1 MNLIQKAII
10 YAKNEPKRILV
21 WGLVIAIAIALF
33 VLYKRSG
40 FSLEE
45 FITHLWNQYVEDWGY
60 VILFF
65 WGILEGELGL
75 IFAGLATH
83 DGKMNLIIAI
93 LVAGLGG
100 FVGDQIYFYIGRF
113 NRKKI
118 QEEFTSQRRK
128 FALAHLLLKKYGW
141 SIIFIQRYMY
151 GMRTIIPMSIGT
163 TRYSALKFAI
173 INLFSAWV
181 WAALTIVLTYI
192 FGEEI
197 FIVLDWFKDHPYLLI
212 PLAITIGGGV
222 MWYFH
227 SQTKKV
233 DTKIEKIQKGLEKK
247 ANRDSEVTQRKLH

>member
-1 MNLIQKAII
+1 MNLF
-10 YAKNEPKRILV
+10 
-21 WGLVIAIAIALF
+21 IAIF
-33 VLYKRSG
+33 
-40 FSLEE
+40 
-45 FITHLWNQYVEDWGY
+45 
-60 VILFF
+60 
-65 WGILEGELGL
+65 
-75 IFAGLATH
+75 
-83 DGKMNLIIAI
+83 
-93 LVAGLGG
+93 VAGLGG

-181 WAALTIVLTYI
+181 WAAITIILTWV

-197 FIVLDWFKDHPYLLI
+197 FIVLDWFKNHPYLLI

-233 DTKIEKIQKGLEKK
+233 DKKIAKLQEKLEAREK
-247 ANRDSEVTQRKLH
+247 

>member
-1 MNLIQKAII
+1 MNTKEKLVA
-10 YAKNEPKRILV
+10 YAKENPKRILA
-21 WGLVIAIAIALF
+21 WGIIIALIVGF
-33 VLYKRSG
+33 FILYKQSH

-45 FITHLWNQYVEDWGY
+45 FITQLWEQYVENWGY

-75 IFAGLATH
+75 IFAGLAAH
-83 DGKMNLIIAI
+83 DGKMHLFMAI
-93 LVAGLGG
+93 FIAGLGG

-128 FALAHLLLKKYGW
+128 FALAHLLLTKYGW
-141 SIIFIQRYMY
+141 PIIFIQRYMY

-163 TRYSALKFAI
+163 TRYSALKFAT
-173 INLFSAWV
+173 INFLSAQV
-181 WAALTIVLTYI
+181 WAAITIVLTWY

-197 FIVLDWFKDHPYLLI
+197 FIVLDWFKGHPYLLI
-212 PLAITIGGGV
+212 PLAIIIGGGV
-222 MWYFH
+222 WWYFH

-233 DTKIEKIQKGLEKK
+233 DKKIAKIQSELEQKEK
-247 ANRDSEVTQRKLH
+247 TK

>member
-1 MNLIQKAII
+1 MESIQKAITYI
-10 YAKNEPKRILV
+10 KQNPKRILI
-21 WGLVIAIAIALF
+21 WCLLLSIILILF
-33 VLYKRSG
+33 ILYKRSG

-83 DGKMNLIIAI
+83 DGKMNLFIAI
-93 LVAGLGG
+93 FVAGLGG

-181 WAALTIVLTYI
+181 WAAITIILTWV

-197 FIVLDWFKDHPYLLI
+197 FIVLDWFKNHPFLLR

-233 DTKIEKIQKGLEKK
+233 DKKIAKLQEKLEAREK
-247 ANRDSEVTQRKLH
+247 

>member
-1 MNLIQKAII
+1 MESIQKAFTYI
-10 YAKNEPKRILV
+10 KQNPKRILI
-21 WGLVIAIAIALF
+21 WCLLLSIILILF
-33 VLYKRSG
+33 ILYKRSG

-83 DGKMNLIIAI
+83 DGKMNLFIAI
-93 LVAGLGG
+93 FVAGLGG

-181 WAALTIVLTYI
+181 WAAITIILTWV

-197 FIVLDWFKDHPYLLI
+197 FIVLDWFKNHPYLLI

-233 DTKIEKIQKGLEKK
+233 DKKIAKLQEKLEAREK
-247 ANRDSEVTQRKLH
+247 

>member
-1 MNLIQKAII
+1 MNLLQKSLAYIQH
-10 YAKNEPKRILV
+10 NPKRVFV
-21 WGLVIAIAIALF
+21 WGLVFAVVVGLV
-33 VLYKRSG
+33 VLYKQSG

-45 FITHLWNQYVEDWGY
+45 FITQLWDRYVETWGY
-60 VILFF
+60 LILFC

-75 IFAGLATH
+75 IFAGLAVH
-83 DGKMNLIIAI
+83 DGKMNLFLAI
-93 LVAGLGG
+93 FIAGLGG

-113 NRKKI
+113 NRKTI

-181 WAALTIVLTYI
+181 WAAITIVLTWI

-212 PLAITIGGGV
+212 PLAIVIGGGV
-222 MWYFH
+222 WWYFN

-233 DTKIEKIQKGLEKK
+233 DKRIAKIQSELDSK
-247 ANRDSEVTQRKLH
+247 AK

>member
-1 MNLIQKAII
+1 MESIQKASTYI
-10 YAKNEPKRILV
+10 KQNPKRILI
-21 WGLVIAIAIALF
+21 WCLLLSIILILF
-33 VLYKRSG
+33 ILYKRSG

-83 DGKMNLIIAI
+83 DGKMNLFIAI
-93 LVAGLGG
+93 FVAGLGG

-181 WAALTIVLTYI
+181 WAAITIILTWV

-197 FIVLDWFKDHPYLLI
+197 FIVLDWFKNHPYLLI

-233 DTKIEKIQKGLEKK
+233 DKKIAKLQEKLEAREK
-247 ANRDSEVTQRKLH
+247 